1 MANMKAINEF
11 CPIRQ
16 KWLEDLTLLTLYGG
30 LPSFVLH
37 LDIELQKQ
45 QSFLSLITYC
55 HLLSIISHCSS
66 FAGLQGQ
73 KPS

>member
-16 KWLEDLTLLTLYGG
+16 KWLEDLTLLTLYGS
-30 LPSFVLH
+30 LLSFVLH

-45 QSFLSLITYC
+45 QSFLSL
-55 HLLSIISHCSS
+55 
-66 FAGLQGQ
+66 
-73 KPS
+73 